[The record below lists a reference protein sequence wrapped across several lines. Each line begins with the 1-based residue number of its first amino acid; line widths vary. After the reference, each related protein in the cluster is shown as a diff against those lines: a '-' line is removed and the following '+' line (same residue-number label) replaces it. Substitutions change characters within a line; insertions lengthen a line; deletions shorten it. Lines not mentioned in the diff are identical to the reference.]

1 MRACPEPTKAELA
14 ALPLFRSLSEPELT
28 EVAAWFEAREVGAG
42 VKLVGEQTTGHS
54 FFVIRDGGVTV
65 DGDAIAT
72 LGSGDFFGE
81 VALLATGRRTAS
93 VTTTK
98 PTKLL
103 VLFGSDFTRLRTR
116 HPAVAAEIEAAM
128 ERRLRRS

>member
-1 MRACPEPTKAELA
+1 MPGADQAELA

-54 FFVIRDGGVTV
+54 FFVIRDGGVTVTV

>member
-1 MRACPEPTKAELA
+1 MAIKVGINGFGRIGRNIMR
-14 ALPLFRSLSEPELT
+14 
-28 EVAAWFEAREVGAG
+28 
-42 VKLVGEQTTGHS
+42 
-54 FFVIRDGGVTV
+54 
-65 DGDAIAT
+65 AT

-81 VALLATGRRTAS
+81 VALLTTGRRTAS